1 MATDEHHSS
10 SLIPRRGGT
19 SAKSARG
26 RLRFGLKSLL
36 VLPVLAAAVFM
47 AVDRWTAIP
56 WSGPKRGGPMVFKIV
71 DGGTGQLF
79 KGASLTIFESGV
91 ERLTMAAS
99 FGVIRHFGGD
109 KQASGY
115 RSLVRDT
122 RRIDVGDM
130 QIKVTAD
137 GFEDFEANGAE
148 ISRNA
153 YPTPNDSGLE
163 YVIRLRRR

>member
-1 MATDEHHSS
+1 MATDENHPSS
-10 SLIPRRGGT
+10 PMPRPKGNSG
-19 SAKSARG
+19 KSARG
-26 RLRFGLKSLL
+26 RLRFGLKSLM
-36 VLPVLAAAVFM
+36 VLPILAAAVFM

-56 WSGPKRGGPMVFKIV
+56 WSGPKDGGPIVFKIV
-71 DGGTGQLF
+71 DGATGQPF
-79 KGASLTIFESGV
+79 KGAILTMFEGGA

-109 KQASGY
+109 KKASGY

-122 RRIDVGDM
+122 RRLDVGDM

-137 GFEDFEANGAE
+137 GFKNFEADRAE

-153 YPTPNDSGLE
+153 YPAPDDSSLE